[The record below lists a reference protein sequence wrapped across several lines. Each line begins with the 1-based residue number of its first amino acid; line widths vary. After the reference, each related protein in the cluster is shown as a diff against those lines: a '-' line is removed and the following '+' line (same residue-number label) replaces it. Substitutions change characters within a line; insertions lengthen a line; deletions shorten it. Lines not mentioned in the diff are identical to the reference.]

1 MYVPKYLDVWKL
13 LNRRK
18 SFSLKSAVRD
28 IDLARGPHL
37 ISMWPQVSVPF
48 KITKMRKNYSRLLR
62 PLQQTASTR
71 QTRQRSR
78 RQRFVP
84 SIGNIGIKCYL
95 TPNMPLIQFW
105 GAQTKLNMDE
115 ICSLNIHLRYA
126 DIPQKVLLKSLHAQR
141 RSFLLLNLQFD
152 AKISLSMK

>member
-1 MYVPKYLDVWKL
+1 MRPPSKKLVIPKYLDDWKL
-13 LNRRK
+13 LNRQK

-71 QTRQRSR
+71 QTR
-78 RQRFVP
+78 
-84 SIGNIGIKCYL
+84 
-95 TPNMPLIQFW
+95 
-105 GAQTKLNMDE
+105 
-115 ICSLNIHLRYA
+115 
-126 DIPQKVLLKSLHAQR
+126 
-141 RSFLLLNLQFD
+141 
-152 AKISLSMK
+152 

>member
-1 MYVPKYLDVWKL
+1 MRPSSKKLVIPKYLDDWKL

-84 SIGNIGIKCYL
+84 SIGNIGNATQQPIFLKVDQCQ
-95 TPNMPLIQFW
+95 PHENF
-105 GAQTKLNMDE
+105 QTDRHCFQVVNLVKTKP
-115 ICSLNIHLRYA
+115 SLAGNQ
-126 DIPQKVLLKSLHAQR
+126 IPFGGKRLGFVYMS
-141 RSFLLLNLQFD
+141 
-152 AKISLSMK
+152 IIE